1 MFGEGRP
8 SLFYFYTMIINAENS
23 QVEVIGDIQE
33 FKTGIDPKNLE
44 FITTL
49 LSSNLYSHPEQSFI
63 REIISNAWDSQV
75 EAGTTDIPVLVKIN
89 YDDKSITIRDFGTG
103 LSPERFKT
111 IFCNI
116 GSSTKRDS
124 NDYIG
129 GFGIGRF
136 ASLACSNTV
145 HITSYYEGKSY
156 YYIMCK
162 SGNTITTNLV
172 YTLDTEEKNGVE
184 ISIKNLSGIHYYID
198 ALDYVVFFPNVY
210 LDITGNKY
218 YTNSDFNE
226 IKIKHFTK
234 FSSCSKYIPHK
245 ILLGNVLYPCD
256 RTVLNTHNEKFI
268 HRIQYTGI
276 VIKFNIGE
284 LDITPNRESIIYT
297 EETKKIINTRIEE
310 ARNELYNNIST
321 LLIKDYTDIK
331 EYSKCFSH
339 NLFYNTIENIINTD
353 STGRAFSFTLDE
365 VSNNITYK
373 GKDLSKYKKILRN
386 ILSAKFI
393 NHRNFITTDKIYNTD
408 KLPWHIKYNNISFDS
423 AKVLVI
429 PATNRLTST
438 LKTYLRQEYPDYNI
452 VTDFTFDDFSHYIV
466 DTLKSYFDSIKFDN
480 DDKNFIIKEFHDSII
495 EKVVKFDFTTDSK
508 FLKYKEEISKNKLPT
523 QKIQDVI
530 LYVWTSTE
538 YSNCSLKHSKYFKT
552 LEAAIVYIKSQ
563 KSGVIISNI
572 SPDDYTFANVI
583 NTRGHLYITANK
595 QTVTELQKIKLNNII
610 PMVEFLKD
618 KTIIKLHNYIC
629 NPNFVYL
636 QENILNTIPEFSKKP
651 IVEMQNLYSKYY
663 KSGCF
668 FSYVKS
674 LKNIKSDSYI
684 DSVCS
689 KAKFYYEKYME
700 AQDIVTDGNFRN
712 SELLVE
718 AVIKKKRLYRMPYL
732 SYKRINKNKLLNV
745 LCSR

>member
-1 MFGEGRP
+1 
-8 SLFYFYTMIINAENS
+8 MIINAENS

-75 EAGTTDIPVLVKIN
+75 EAGTTDTPVLVKIDFVN
-89 YDDKSITIRDFGTG
+89 KSVTIRDFGTG

-172 YTLDTEEKNGVE
+172 CTLDTEEKNGVE
-184 ISIKNLSGIHYYID
+184 ISIKNLINMYTYLH

-210 LDITGNKY
+210 VDCV
-218 YTNSDFNE
+218 NSDFNKL
-226 IKIKHFTK
+226 KIKHYNK
-234 FSSCSKYIPHK
+234 FAACSKRIQYK

-256 RTVLNTHNEKFI
+256 KSILNNENLKFI
-268 HRIQYTGI
+268 NLLQDTG
-276 VIKFNIGE
+276 VTIKFNIGE
-284 LDITPNRESIIYT
+284 LDITPNRENIIYT

-310 ARNELYNNIST
+310 ASKELQKE
-321 LLIKDYTDIK
+321 LGKLVVKDYSNIF
-331 EYSKCFSH
+331 EYSKCFGY
-339 NLFYNTIENIINTD
+339 NLYYNPIDNTFTNEYFGEFVRFNISEINH
-353 STGRAFSFTLDE
+353 
-365 VSNNITYK
+365 NITYK
-373 GKDLSKYKKILRN
+373 NQNLSKYKRILRA
-386 ILSAKFI
+386 ISELKLI
-393 NHRNFITTDKIYNTD
+393 NHRNYITADKVYNSD
-408 KLPWHIKYNNISFDS
+408 KVPWHVSYKSISFNYD
-423 AKVLVI
+423 KVLII

-438 LKTYLRQEYPDYNI
+438 LKNYLRENYRDYNI
-452 VTDFTFDDFSHYIV
+452 ITEFTFEEF
-466 DTLKSYFDSIKFDN
+466 KSYIEESLISYEEFDGNKKIIEY
-480 DDKNFIIKEFHDSII
+480 IIKEFYETVL
-495 EKVVKFDFTTDSK
+495 EKFIKFDFTTDAK
-508 FLKYKEEISKNKLPT
+508 FLKYKEEIAKNKLPA

-530 LYVWTSTE
+530 LYVWANDK
-538 YSNCSLKHSKYFKT
+538 YSNCSFKHSKYFKT
-552 LEAAIVYIKSQ
+552 LESAIVYIKSQ

-583 NTRGHLYITANK
+583 NTRGYVYITANK
-595 QTVTELQKIKLNNII
+595 PTVSELQKIKLNNII

-636 QENILNTIPEFSKKP
+636 QENILDTIPEFSKKP
-651 IVEMQNLYSKYY
+651 ILEMQNLYTKYD
-663 KSGCF
+663 KNGCF
-668 FSYVKS
+668 FSYVKG

-684 DSVCS
+684 DSVCN

-718 AVIKKKRLYRMPYL
+718 AVIKKKRLYRMSYL

-745 LCSR
+745 LCSQ